1 LQEENDDLNLPIAL
15 LSIGKKI
22 ATTPY
27 KHLAEKELMMVKLD
41 CLNMLYVNFTRAVER
56 LHIISPKPTTNVANS
71 TYTWL
76 SKYATSQAHYDT
88 TASKIE
94 FGELTP
100 KDNQGHVQKK
110 LEQLQLVSL
119 QFNDENPIKIKNG
132 SAYNSSE
139 ESVRAREYGILVH
152 YILSQIKSKHDISS
166 VVQKSILNGAIT
178 DQEAVLITTD
188 LSVIMM
194 NEKISAYYEPD
205 LVVKNEFEIVTETG
219 DILRPDRVV
228 IIDETAIVIDYK
240 TGKKQVA
247 KYHSQ
252 MQDYKNALLKL
263 GYKTVVKILLYIH
276 EKEVEILN

>member
-1 LQEENDDLNLPIAL
+1 
-15 LSIGKKI
+15 
-22 ATTPY
+22 
-27 KHLAEKELMMVKLD
+27 
-41 CLNMLYVNFTRAVER
+41 
-56 LHIISPKPTTNVANS
+56 
-71 TYTWL
+71 
-76 SKYATSQAHYDT
+76 
-88 TASKIE
+88 
-94 FGELTP
+94 
-100 KDNQGHVQKK
+100 
-110 LEQLQLVSL
+110 
-119 QFNDENPIKIKNG
+119 
-132 SAYNSSE
+132 
-139 ESVRAREYGILVH
+139 
-152 YILSQIKSKHDISS
+152 
-166 VVQKSILNGAIT
+166 
-178 DQEAVLITTD
+178 
-188 LSVIMM
+188 MM